1 MAFAKE
7 LLELPYSPYI
17 LDSFLV
23 YLYHPKVGYNLYK
36 EIIKIKNIAENVEN
50 KNIETL

>member
-7 LLELPYSPYI
+7 LLQMNYSPYI

-23 YLYHPKVGYNLYK
+23 YLYHPKVAYALYN
-36 EIIKIKNIAENVEN
+36 EIMNITKA
-50 KNIETL
+50 